1 MLTLHLVRH
10 GAAEAAEAR
19 AMGHTDP
26 PLSAEGQ
33 SQVGRLAER
42 STLRP
47 DRLISSD
54 LRRAYETAML
64 LGRRW
69 GLEPVRETR
78 LREMNFGSWDGKPWS
93 EIESADAAGL
103 RSWMENWVA
112 APAPGGE
119 SFADVATRTREW
131 LDEIQSAPPESI
143 VVVAHAGSIRAL
155 LCHLL
160 EAPLEA
166 AFGFAVD
173 RACVSTVEWTGDRGR
188 LVRANSPAIFG

>member
-1 MLTLHLVRH
+1 MLIIHLVRH
-10 GAAEAAEAR
+10 GAAQAAKAR

-33 SQVGRLAER
+33 TQVERLAER
-42 STLRP
+42 SNLKP

-54 LRRAYETAML
+54 LRRAHETATL

-69 GLEPVRETR
+69 GLEPARDAR
-78 LREMNFGSWDGKPWS
+78 LREMNFGSWDGKLWS
-93 EIESADAAGL
+93 EIETADAAGL
-103 RSWMENWVA
+103 RSWMENWVT

-119 SFADVATRTREW
+119 SFADVATRTRQW
-131 LDEIQSAPPESI
+131 LDEIQSTPESL

-155 LCHLL
+155 LCHMLG
-160 EAPLEA
+160 APLEA

-173 RACVSTVEWTGDRGR
+173 RACVSTIEWTGSHGR

>member
-33 SQVGRLAER
+33 SQVEGLAER
-42 STLRP
+42 SNLKP

-54 LRRAYETAML
+54 LRRAHETATL

-69 GLEPVRETR
+69 DLEPARDAR
-78 LREMNFGSWDGKPWS
+78 LREMNFGSWDGKLWS

-103 RSWMENWVA
+103 RRWMENWVA

-119 SFADVATRTREW
+119 SFSDVAIRTRKW
-131 LDEIQSAPPESI
+131 LDEIQSAPPRNL

-160 EAPLEA
+160 GAPLEA

-188 LVRANSPAIFG
+188 LVSANSPAILG